1 MLSISEDKIICT
13 GTDKEVFS
21 QLEKHGVNL
30 NEWNFYRGV
39 QYQLKL
45 HHIGIV
51 VENIQKSLGELTKY
65 LDFESTTVPSL
76 VGSQKVNIC
85 FLKTNNV
92 FLELIE
98 PAEENSPIS
107 NFIKKGGGFHHL
119 CFEVDDIHLELE
131 KMKKNGVRIIVDVV
145 KGFEERLTAFVMLDM
160 KNTNCNLI
168 ELAEKK

>member
-1 MLSISEDKIICT
+1 M
-13 GTDKEVFS
+13 
-21 QLEKHGVNL
+21 
-30 NEWNFYRGV
+30 
-39 QYQLKL
+39 KL

-51 VENIQKSLGELTKY
+51 VENIQKSLGDLTKY
-65 LDFESTTVPSL
+65 LDFESTTMPSL

-131 KMKKNGVRIIVDVV
+131 KMKKNGAHIVVDVV
-145 KGFEERLTAFVMLDM
+145 KGFEERLIAFVMLDM

>member
-1 MLSISEDKIICT
+1 MM
-13 GTDKEVFS
+13 
-21 QLEKHGVNL
+21 
-30 NEWNFYRGV
+30 
-39 QYQLKL
+39 KL
-45 HHIGIV
+45 HHVGIV
-51 VENIQKSLGELTKY
+51 VKNIQESLGEITKY
-65 LDFESTTVPSL
+65 LTFESTTVPSL

-98 PAEENSPIS
+98 PAEENSPVS
-107 NFIKKGGGFHHL
+107 DFIKKGGGFHHL

-131 KMKKNGVRIIVDVV
+131 KMNKNGVHIVVDVV

>member
-1 MLSISEDKIICT
+1 M
-13 GTDKEVFS
+13 
-21 QLEKHGVNL
+21 
-30 NEWNFYRGV
+30 
-39 QYQLKL
+39 KL

-51 VENIQKSLGELTKY
+51 VENIQKSLGDLTKY
-65 LDFESTTVPSL
+65 LDFESTTMPSL

-131 KMKKNGVRIIVDVV
+131 KMKKNGARIVVDVV

>member
-1 MLSISEDKIICT
+1 M
-13 GTDKEVFS
+13 
-21 QLEKHGVNL
+21 
-30 NEWNFYRGV
+30 
-39 QYQLKL
+39 KL

-131 KMKKNGVRIIVDVV
+131 KMKKNGARVIVDVV

>member
-1 MLSISEDKIICT
+1 M
-13 GTDKEVFS
+13 
-21 QLEKHGVNL
+21 
-30 NEWNFYRGV
+30 
-39 QYQLKL
+39 KL

-51 VENIQKSLGELTKY
+51 VENIQKSLGDLTKY

-131 KMKKNGVRIIVDVV
+131 KMKKNGAHIVVDVV

>member
-1 MLSISEDKIICT
+1 M
-13 GTDKEVFS
+13 
-21 QLEKHGVNL
+21 
-30 NEWNFYRGV
+30 
-39 QYQLKL
+39 KL

-51 VENIQKSLGELTKY
+51 VKNIQESLGELTQY

-98 PAEENSPIS
+98 PAQENSPIS

-131 KMKKNGVRIIVDVV
+131 KMKKNGAHIIVDVV
-145 KGFEERLTAFVMLDM
+145 NGFEDRLTAFVMLDM

-168 ELAEKK
+168 ELAEKM

>member
-1 MLSISEDKIICT
+1 M
-13 GTDKEVFS
+13 
-21 QLEKHGVNL
+21 
-30 NEWNFYRGV
+30 
-39 QYQLKL
+39 QYKLKL

-51 VENIQKSLGELTKY
+51 VKNIQESLGELTQY
-65 LDFESTTVPSL
+65 LDFESTTMPTL

-98 PAEENSPIS
+98 PAQENSPIS
-107 NFIKKGGGFHHL
+107 DFVKRGGGFHHL

-131 KMKKNGVRIIVDVV
+131 KMKKNGARIIVDNV
-145 KGFEERLTAFVMLDM
+145 KGFEERLTAFVLLDM

-168 ELAEKK
+168 ELAAKK

>member
-1 MLSISEDKIICT
+1 M
-13 GTDKEVFS
+13 
-21 QLEKHGVNL
+21 
-30 NEWNFYRGV
+30 
-39 QYQLKL
+39 KL

-51 VENIQKSLGELTKY
+51 VENIQKSLGDLTKY

-85 FLKTNNV
+85 FLKTYNV

-131 KMKKNGVRIIVDVV
+131 KMKKNGARIVVDVV

>member
-1 MLSISEDKIICT
+1 MW
-13 GTDKEVFS
+13 VRFS
-21 QLEKHGVNL
+21 
-30 NEWNFYRGV
+30 
-39 QYQLKL
+39 LKL

-51 VENIQKSLGELTKY
+51 VKNIQKSLGELTNY
-65 LDFESTTVPSL
+65 LNFESTIVPSL

-98 PAEENSPIS
+98 PAQENSPIS
-107 NFIKKGGGFHHL
+107 DFVEKGGGFHHL

-131 KMKKNGVRIIVDVV
+131 KMKKNGAHVIVNVV
-145 KGFEERLTAFVMLDM
+145 KGFEDRLTAFVILDM
-160 KNTNCNLI
+160 ENTNCKLI

>member
-1 MLSISEDKIICT
+1 M
-13 GTDKEVFS
+13 
-21 QLEKHGVNL
+21 
-30 NEWNFYRGV
+30 
-39 QYQLKL
+39 KL

-51 VENIQKSLGELTKY
+51 VENIQKSLGDLTKY
-65 LDFESTTVPSL
+65 LDFESTTMPSL

-107 NFIKKGGGFHHL
+107 NFIKKAGGFHHL
-119 CFEVDDIHLELE
+119 FFEIDDIHLELE
-131 KMKKNGVRIIVDVV
+131 KMKKNGARIVVDVV

-168 ELAEKK
+168 ELVEKK

>member
-1 MLSISEDKIICT
+1 M
-13 GTDKEVFS
+13 
-21 QLEKHGVNL
+21 
-30 NEWNFYRGV
+30 
-39 QYQLKL
+39 KL

-51 VENIQKSLGELTKY
+51 VENIQKSLGEITQYLT
-65 LDFESTTVPSL
+65 FESATMPSL

-98 PAEENSPIS
+98 PAQENSPIS

-131 KMKKNGVRIIVDVV
+131 KMEKNGAHIIVDVV
-145 KGFEERLTAFVMLDM
+145 KGFEDRLTAFVMLDM